1 MSNNLAKIVDFN
13 LDYSNYDNLADSLE
27 LEFDDNKVIRADYIK
42 IARAS
47 IKTFKE
53 VKCFYDTVIDI
64 LNQIYKEHI
73 KMVMLGTEYP
83 IYTIYSMG
91 GITCSLDRFSGTGN
105 RLRTYEVKK
114 FTTEI
119 SFPISYK
126 CELKE
131 MILKHRINLYML
143 GADKN
148 INITGIENAEFLTSG
163 SLKCL
168 DYNLKRKNSN
178 TLRLKYLTKC
188 FPDNRKIKEVKE
200 LILEN
205 TCSIENISLEML
217 EHIVNIDKLTLS
229 KSVKTIE
236 YIELKDII
244 SYKINVVSK
253 TSKGGEDPNEFKQK
267 RRQYQQHINSTSYP
281 N

>member
-1 MSNNLAKIVDFN
+1 MSYNLAKIVDFN
-13 LDYSNYDNLADSLE
+13 LDYSNYDNLAESIE
-27 LEFDDNKVIRADYIK
+27 LEFDDNKVIKVDYIK
-42 IARAS
+42 MARAS

-53 VKCFYDTVIDI
+53 VKCLYDAVIHI

-83 IYTIYSMG
+83 IYTICNMN

-105 RLRTYEVKK
+105 KLRTYEVKI
-114 FTTEI
+114 FTTDI
-119 SFPISYK
+119 WFSINYK
-126 CELKE
+126 CELNE
-131 MILKHRINLYML
+131 MILKHRVNLYML
-143 GADKN
+143 GRDKN

-188 FPDNRKIKEVKE
+188 FPDNRKIREVKE

-217 EHIVNIDKLTLS
+217 EHIVNLDKLTLS

-236 YIELKDII
+236 YIKLKDILEQENDGRYYI
-244 SYKINVVSK
+244 SLRSIPSDTLPSDRIIWIDFNY
-253 TSKGGEDPNEFKQK
+253 
-267 RRQYQQHINSTSYP
+267 
-281 N
+281 